1 MTKTLKHFFFF
12 CYPLKK
18 YRSFRGSLVKN
29 LPANAGDMSLI
40 PDLGRSHI
48 PQSSKVCVPQ
58 LLSLCS
64 RAEAAMKPVR
74 PRAHALKQ
82 EKPLQLAAC
91 ALQQRVALAPPQ
103 LEKSLRI
110 SKDPAQPKRSK
121 CF

>member
-1 MTKTLKHFFFF
+1 M
-12 CYPLKK
+12 
-18 YRSFRGSLVKN
+18 VKN

-48 PQSSKVCVPQ
+48 PQSNKVCVPQ

-91 ALQQRVALAPPQ
+91 TLQQRVALAPPQ